1 MADYLVHDVSL
12 AAVADAIRAKS
23 EATGP
28 LAFPDGFVQAVER
41 ITAGTSVPAVGSVTF
56 GREDGQPVQREQA
69 YAVSAEDLNTL
80 GTIVQ
85 SVSGRAALV
94 TVEEM
99 IYWLERA
106 QFVPQGNALSSNTM
120 GWRMASAA
128 AGTILEA

>member
-1 MADYLVHDVSL
+1 MRYLRQEWATAENLLHDGSTDNDFL
-12 AAVADAIRAKS
+12 APFEHDTV
-23 EATGP
+23 
-28 LAFPDGFVQAVER
+28 
-41 ITAGTSVPAVGSVTF
+41 VGSEVWLTLRAIENETVCLF

-106 QFVPQGNALSSNTM
+106 KFVPQGNALSSNTM
-120 GWRMASAA
+120 GWRMVSTA
-128 AGTILEA
+128 AGTNLEA

>member
-28 LAFPDGFVQAVER
+28 LAFHDGFVQ
-41 ITAGTSVPAVGSVTF
+41 AVGSVTF

-106 QFVPQGNALSSNTM
+106 KFVPQGNALSSNTM
-120 GWRMASAA
+120 GWRMVSTA
-128 AGTILEA
+128 AGTNLEA